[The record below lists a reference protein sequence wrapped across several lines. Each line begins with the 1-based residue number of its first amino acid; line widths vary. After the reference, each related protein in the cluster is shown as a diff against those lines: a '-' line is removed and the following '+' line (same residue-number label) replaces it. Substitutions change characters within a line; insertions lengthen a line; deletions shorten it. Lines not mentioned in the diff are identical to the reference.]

1 MIKKTVSRIKL
12 TIVSLILMDVL
23 LKRITYISAIVIKP
37 ILCETVLSSIYNLM
51 QHINLNFLGK
61 VIVMK
66 GL

>member
-1 MIKKTVSRIKL
+1 
-12 TIVSLILMDVL
+12 MDVL